1 MVPRPHRHVEVPNR
15 STIFGYIGEGSL
27 CGGKT
32 KFAMF
37 HDTLVMM
44 VPKEFD
50 PKTCGRPPRR
60 VPNAHRQE
68 RPRGISREDWKRR
81 YIMWSRYDEG
91 IEMDRAAWFEV
102 TPENIARFTAE
113 EIYAR
118 YGDATEVVDGCAGV
132 GGNAIQFALQSRGR
146 GGGQVVACD
155 ISEARLEVARHNAAV
170 YGVAEGKV
178 KYVEGDVR
186 ACKPSDTKSLLF
198 LSPPWGGPSCY
209 STPVYDPASCELTDW
224 ATSPACRFNRV
235 VLYLP
240 RHTDLNA
247 LVEMCMRAGPIP
259 LLEILVIRYTSPEP
273 HTKALLVFIDRSA
286 SPRLP
291 VPPLLFWRGSVAAAL
306 LRTLMTKPP
315 LTGALG
321 SMAASAAGEKMD
333 VVADLTRC
341 VSERLGLRREEVLEE
356 LDRLR
361 RREINLRRVA
371 AAVRETERGKDG
383 IGKLLGNSTDC
394 LGVRALLSMAT
405 TVSSSSSTTSAPPSK
420 STAAEGH
427 AAEQANHN
435 MRFLQY
441 RSSQNS
447 SRVGAN
453 YQAVVPL
460 VLPSKERKEITLRQ
474 KEIGRPDEKR
484 RSPKLTEL
492 AAGLCDT
499 IMQRSSAGPFLQAD
513 VDTVMDALE
522 ARGPLPAAVVSGRKE
537 ADWYE
542 ESTMVSSLL
551 SARTLRRN
559 QWQVE
564 EVRGLGRGL
573 EGLERWKRE
582 AEAVVGG
589 ERKLTLP
596 EATALW
602 SEGRVLEKIFDGL
615 HPQVAAL
622 HRLISP
628 AEAFEA
634 RVLQDRWQKEERE
647 QLVKE
652 GEALQ
657 VLPAKAIRHL
667 SSTDASTTVKPT
679 VSSSATPALSEWTD
693 RAKAKLEGK
702 RSRVPLHVVME
713 LLDDLNARGLA
724 DNETTESS
732 EIVGVLEEARDAG
745 MAWRERASRALA
757 VDDAQLSGKG
767 LVEGVECGG
776 ALSVVGLRELWE
788 EHYQLPR
795 VCVPEVCRRLE
806 SLMRRAMAW
815 EERCHRLLEGV
826 PRSAVEGRM
835 VLEEIRQSGIAK
847 AVDLSKCLNS
857 VKAAVER
864 GEEWERR
871 AERAVEAWEVGYT
884 RKICVSCDRLSIDE
898 QGPSLSPKAGSGAGR
913 RGPAFVE
920 NLLEELR
927 WQVAL
932 YDREIR
938 ENLDFL
944 PSSRTF
950 VELRDSGKGL
960 NFRDEVL
967 YSKIC
972 RVADGVDAWEAR
984 VKQLTSPSGEL
995 AVFPRPAGGL
1005 RALSFF
1011 FMDYMRT
1018 GIVGTK
1024 AGDLLDDLLT
1034 AMREEVWAWD
1044 VRREVS
1050 TMPLTSSSLEELSGR
1065 YPSRLKALQRAEET
1079 MSPLVT
1085 PPSQEPAQFDQT
1097 LLEIEKA
1104 CTSLIESLPVWEERW
1119 QVSLEKEEKEAKVED
1134 SKESS
1139 SSTEEAVA
1147 DFESYRVRDSTCVG
1161 EWDLISTLTGIESAA
1176 RGLLGFT
1183 RPIEI
1188 SGWQHLSRVIR
1199 EIDSG
1204 LVRVPELVAKIDD
1217 ILTENSELE
1226 RRTLHLVQRME
1237 KSRVEAREQDVKE
1250 EPAEAPTEKV
1260 ESQKRKA
1267 TEEAES
1273 SLFGQLLELLAAVD
1287 RSRSRVAAFE
1297 SSLRSLV
1304 NTLLE
1309 WQRRARELF
1318 HWDENEKRMEG
1329 ASRPSLEAVC
1339 EYVRELDEDPV
1350 LKDMATRDFLAQV
1363 GFISG
1368 ALAAEEAAREWQ
1380 QELADLLAK
1389 READSAAQFSL
1400 NALRKLMAQLD
1411 AFDVDV
1417 PVDGQFVKAA
1427 AEADQ

>member
-1 MVPRPHRHVEVPNR
+1 QSSDEEMLGQEGASSPPPASSENGERCVSTGWAGGPRMGSVAEPGFQCGFTSSSEAESTEPVRYPQGKRRRGDHPAVVSRVMVYQPICRGLPITHDDVGTGTEAVVLLQLLKEVKAPLYTKKQRTSSSSSRAKDRYITIPGKDLETAQLTYTADSDLVSAVVHDGRFDPTDTPTDLNGLKVLIEVEMLSPVTHFLKVERNGITSRFRTRRSQRPTLAYTVVSVEPLVGRGSPLADEATIQLYSSTPSSGDYNGKTDATDSLAILRFLQPYRGPERIDSTNLWLQYSPLYVLPATDSAGRGLPGYSRLYREDMHFCMDDLSQYLLRMEDPETEGDDPRFQWIDSSSEGSPVTGLTWSEIEWGFRSLRVRGQPSRAIKAIRFGIRDHVIGQLAASDMKWFNKVAAQQPLARGDVESTDLEVGCGSSISSEEDMKDTTMATFGERTADTDASEEEDSNLSRPMVPRPHRHVEVPNR

-32 KFAMF
+32 KFAML

-118 YGDATEVVDGCAGV
+118 YGDAAEVVDGCAGV

-146 GGGQVVACD
+146 GGQVVACD
-155 ISEARLEVARHNAAV
+155 ISEARLEIARHNAAV

-178 KYVEGDVR
+178 KYLEGDVR

-291 VPPLLFWRGSVAAAL
+291 VPPLVFWRGSVAAAL

-333 VVADLTRC
+333 AVADLMRR
-341 VSERLGLRREEVLEE
+341 VSERLGLRREEVLGE

-361 RREINLRRVA
+361 RREISLRRVA
-371 AAVRETERGKDG
+371 GAVREADGGKDD
-383 IGKLLGNSTDC
+383 IGKLLGNLTDC

-460 VLPSKERKEITLRQ
+460 VLPSKERKEIALRQ
-474 KEIGRPDEKR
+474 KEVARPDEKR

-522 ARGPLPAAVVSGRKE
+522 ARGPLPAAVVSGRRE

-542 ESTMVSSLL
+542 ESTMVSSSL

-582 AEAVVGG
+582 VEAVVGG

-634 RVLQDRWQKEERE
+634 RVLQDRWQREERE

-652 GEALQ
+652 GEALR
-657 VLPAKAIRHL
+657 VLPARALRHL
-667 SSTDASTTVKPT
+667 SSTDASTTVKPA
-679 VSSSATPALSEWTD
+679 VSSSATPALSEWTG

-713 LLDDLNARGLA
+713 LLDDLNARGLTDDDTSA
-724 DNETTESS
+724 SS
-732 EIVGVLEEARDAG
+732 EIVGVLEEAKDAG

-806 SLMRRAMAW
+806 SLMRRATAW
-815 EERCHRLLEGV
+815 EERCHRLLEGA

-857 VKAAVER
+857 VKSAVER
-864 GEEWERR
+864 GE
-871 AERAVEAWEVGYT
+871 
-884 RKICVSCDRLSIDE
+884 
-898 QGPSLSPKAGSGAGR
+898 
-913 RGPAFVE
+913 
-920 NLLEELR
+920 
-927 WQVAL
+927 
-932 YDREIR
+932 
-938 ENLDFL
+938 
-944 PSSRTF
+944 
-950 VELRDSGKGL
+950 
-960 NFRDEVL
+960 
-967 YSKIC
+967 
-972 RVADGVDAWEAR
+972 
-984 VKQLTSPSGEL
+984 
-995 AVFPRPAGGL
+995 
-1005 RALSFF
+1005 
-1011 FMDYMRT
+1011 
-1018 GIVGTK
+1018 
-1024 AGDLLDDLLT
+1024 
-1034 AMREEVWAWD
+1034 
-1044 VRREVS
+1044 
-1050 TMPLTSSSLEELSGR
+1050 
-1065 YPSRLKALQRAEET
+1065 
-1079 MSPLVT
+1079 
-1085 PPSQEPAQFDQT
+1085 
-1097 LLEIEKA
+1097 
-1104 CTSLIESLPVWEERW
+1104 
-1119 QVSLEKEEKEAKVED
+1119 
-1134 SKESS
+1134 
-1139 SSTEEAVA
+1139 
-1147 DFESYRVRDSTCVG
+1147 
-1161 EWDLISTLTGIESAA
+1161 
-1176 RGLLGFT
+1176 
-1183 RPIEI
+1183 
-1188 SGWQHLSRVIR
+1188 
-1199 EIDSG
+1199 
-1204 LVRVPELVAKIDD
+1204 
-1217 ILTENSELE
+1217 
-1226 RRTLHLVQRME
+1226 
-1237 KSRVEAREQDVKE
+1237 
-1250 EPAEAPTEKV
+1250 
-1260 ESQKRKA
+1260 
-1267 TEEAES
+1267 
-1273 SLFGQLLELLAAVD
+1273 
-1287 RSRSRVAAFE
+1287 
-1297 SSLRSLV
+1297 
-1304 NTLLE
+1304 
-1309 WQRRARELF
+1309 
-1318 HWDENEKRMEG
+1318 
-1329 ASRPSLEAVC
+1329 
-1339 EYVRELDEDPV
+1339 
-1350 LKDMATRDFLAQV
+1350 
-1363 GFISG
+1363 
-1368 ALAAEEAAREWQ
+1368 
-1380 QELADLLAK
+1380 
-1389 READSAAQFSL
+1389 
-1400 NALRKLMAQLD
+1400 
-1411 AFDVDV
+1411 
-1417 PVDGQFVKAA
+1417 
-1427 AEADQ
+1427 